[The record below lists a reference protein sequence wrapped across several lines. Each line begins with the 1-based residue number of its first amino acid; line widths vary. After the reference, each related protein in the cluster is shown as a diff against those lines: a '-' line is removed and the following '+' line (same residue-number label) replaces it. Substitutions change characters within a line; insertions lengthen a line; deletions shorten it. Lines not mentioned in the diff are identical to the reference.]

1 MPTRHLPLRLLAL
14 AALLTTLSLAAGAA
28 AGDKKAAK
36 AAEEA
41 EKKAAEEAKKAEE
54 RAKKLA
60 KAEFDGKAGE
70 ALKEAFILLSATNKD
85 YDGHRGKAMNEV
97 QEACKLLDENLL
109 KNGSVAQKIKAMR
122 EDQVAAG
129 AKALDKYGVPIKE
142 GQAVSDALVLRA
154 GIMLK
159 EVGGALAAAK
169 YTRTLGHVKTAM
181 EELELALATR

>member
-1 MPTRHLPLRLLAL
+1 MPTRYLPLRLLAL
-14 AALLTTLSLAAGAA
+14 AALLAALGLAVAA
-28 AGDKKAAK
+28 RAGDKKPAK
-36 AAEEA
+36 AAAEA

-70 ALKEAFILLSATNKD
+70 ALKEAYILLSATNKD

-122 EDQVAAG
+122 EDQVASG

-169 YTRTLGHVKTAM
+169 YNRTLGHVKTAM